1 MALLVSS
8 QSALIH
14 IGLTLDAGV
23 ADAAQ
28 ALVLIPF
35 LVDDA
40 VGVVQADA
48 DRTEG
53 LLPALGHAVA
63 DLGVEEGA
71 GGARHAHKDPHL
83 GAHYVLGVVLGV
95 GERLDLGQPQHLF
108 RARVL
113 LRGQNSLEW
122 RGRCRCG
129 RCGRCGCGCSLENQ
143 LRDSAISVQVSCGV
157 TVG

>member
-8 QSALIH
+8 QSALID

-71 GGARHAHKDPHL
+71 GGAGHAHKDAHL
-83 GAHYVLGVVLGV
+83 GADDVLAAVHGVR
-95 GERLDLGQPQHLF
+95 ERLDLGHAEHLLG
-108 RARVL
+108 ARV
-113 LRGQNSLEW
+113 GAGTW
-122 RGRCRCG
+122 R
-129 RCGRCGCGCSLENQ
+129 
-143 LRDSAISVQVSCGV
+143 
-157 TVG
+157 